1 MIDHS
6 LAISPVGALVFHL
19 KQGFWLYAWPMLIG
33 FVTILGYQALGRIVM
48 MGTAKWPVVFGIA
61 SMVSMLS
68 LFGWITMVRGMEMIP
83 LYGCGVGLASAMMS
97 RVYAV
102 ITPVHPKLKM
112 RIIQVVWRGDT
123 AGIEQLHE
131 ALRVRAATKAG
142 ASGESDMEVS
152 RARV

>member
-6 LAISPVGALVFHL
+6 LAISPLSALVFHL

-48 MGTAKWPVVFGIA
+48 MGTTKWPVVFGLA

-68 LFGWITMVRGMEMIP
+68 LFGWITMVRGVEMIP

-97 RVYAV
+97 RVYAI

-112 RIIQVVWRGDT
+112 RIIRVIWRGDT
-123 AGIEQLHE
+123 TGIEQLHE
-131 ALRVRAATKAG
+131 ALRARTAAKSAG
-142 ASGESDMEVS
+142 GETAMVA
-152 RARV
+152 ARVRV